1 MDDPFLEQRTIP
13 PPIHPED
20 PGSPPPASILL
31 DPRGYLSARTNATTA
46 GAFTRS
52 GHRVFVTFWPA
63 HPPRVSCFSVHCPDL
78 RPSALG
84 DMPRILTTERDLVL
98 LRVAVCCR
106 SLSSDP
112 ECNDYFVYHA
122 GAGPAKPPSLT
133 PIPSPPAFLFSDAD
147 AGLLPCRDGDAFFVA
162 ALRWAAFH
170 DGQYDLH
177 LYSSRTATWRTK
189 LTSLRSPKTRVRPNT
204 SKVITIG
211 GELGSVG
218 FVDLWQGILIAD
230 VLLDNDS
237 LRYIPLPPP
246 LVPRPFAGPPLIVR
260 DIIVLE
266 GCIKYFEMHKQFNG
280 GWEAAT
286 WIRKD
291 SWKEWKDGCKIK
303 VCEPSANDPASTEVT
318 PSLQEGESMEQ
329 PTLKGF
335 YSGYPALS
343 LHDDDVVYIMDRHDL
358 RDVKALVIA
367 VDLRKK
373 TLKGVAHF
381 GPGRPLGFA
390 SKYLQSGISK
400 FLDFTS

>member
-1 MDDPFLEQRTIP
+1 MDDPFLEQSRIP

-20 PGSPPPASILL
+20 PGFPPPASVLL
-31 DPRGYLSARTNATTA
+31 DPRGYPSARTNATTA

-52 GHRVFVTFWPA
+52 GHRVMITFWPA
-63 HPPRVSCFSVHCPDL
+63 HLPRVSCFSVHCPDL

-106 SLSSDP
+106 SLSSQP
-112 ECNDYFVYHA
+112 ECSDYFVYHA
-122 GAGPAKPPSLT
+122 GAVPTKPPSLML
-133 PIPSPPAFLFSDAD
+133 IPSPPAFLFSDAD
-147 AGLLPCRDGDAFFVA
+147 AGLLRCRDGDAFFVD
-162 ALRWAAFH
+162 ALRWVAFH

-177 LYSSRTATWRTK
+177 DS
-189 LTSLRSPKTRVRPNT
+189 TSKTCVRPNT

-218 FVDLWQGILIAD
+218 FVDLWHGILIAD
-230 VLLDNDS
+230 VLLDNDH
-237 LRYIPLPPP
+237 LRFIPLPPP
-246 LVPRPFAGPPLIVR
+246 LVPNPFAGPPLIVR

-266 GCIKYFEMHKQFNG
+266 GCIMYFEMHKQFNE

-291 SWKEWKDGCKIK
+291 SWKEWKDGCKIE
-303 VCEPSANDPASTEVT
+303 VCEPTANDPASTEVT

-335 YSGYPALS
+335 NSGYPALS
-343 LHDDDVVYIMDRHDL
+343 LHDDDVVYIMDWTYT
-358 RDVKALVIA
+358 I
-367 VDLRKK
+367 
-373 TLKGVAHF
+373 
-381 GPGRPLGFA
+381 
-390 SKYLQSGISK
+390 SG
-400 FLDFTS
+400 TERRW